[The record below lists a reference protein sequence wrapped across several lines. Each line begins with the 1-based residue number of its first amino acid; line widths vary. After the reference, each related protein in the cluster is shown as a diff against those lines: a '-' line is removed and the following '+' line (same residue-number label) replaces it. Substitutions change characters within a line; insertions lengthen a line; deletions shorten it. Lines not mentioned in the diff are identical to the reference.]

1 MSKDE
6 IINRIVKNSA
16 EIITEE
22 ELRALLKSG
31 KEVDHYIGFE
41 ISGYV
46 HLGTGL
52 MTALVLKDLTD
63 LGVKCT
69 IWLADWHTWINDKLD
84 GTKDTAAAI
93 GEGYFAE
100 AMKAS
105 FMAVGGDPEKLEI
118 RLASKWYARQP
129 MEYWENVIKVSQNT
143 SLSRILR
150 SVNIMGREAGDN
162 IDHAKTMYPS
172 MQVADIFFQ
181 DIQIAHAGMDQ
192 RKAHVVMRDVAD
204 KVAPGK
210 PKPIALHHPLL
221 IGLQKPQTWPIPEGK
236 SQKDVIMEMKMSK
249 SDPRSAIW
257 VHDDPTEIDQKIK
270 KAFCPEKEV
279 EFNPILNWAKNL
291 LFWDRTEPFKIERKP
306 EHGGDVEFNSYEDL
320 EKAYA
325 AGEVHPMDLKVAVS
339 IELVKMLKPVRDHFA
354 KPEVAAKKEEL
365 DKLLQNK

>member
-6 IINRIVKNSA
+6 IIKRLIKNSA

-22 ELRALLKSG
+22 ELRALLSSE
-31 KEVDHYIGFE
+31 KEINHYIGFE

-69 IWLADWHTWINDKLD
+69 IWLADWHTWINEKLD
-84 GTKDTAAAI
+84 GSKETAAAI

-118 RLASKWYARQP
+118 RLASKWYAKQP
-129 MEYWENVIKVSQNT
+129 MEFWEYVIKVSQNT
-143 SLSRILR
+143 SLSRMLR

-162 IDHAKTMYPS
+162 IEHAKTMYPS

-181 DIQIAHAGMDQ
+181 GIEIAHAGMDQ

-210 PKPIALHHPLL
+210 PKPVVLHHPLL

-236 SQKDVIMEMKMSK
+236 EQKDVIMEMKMSK

-257 VHDDPTEIDQKIK
+257 VHDNPEEIEQKIK
-270 KAFCPEKEV
+270 GAFCPEKEIQY
-279 EFNPILNWAKNL
+279 NPILNWAGHL
-291 LFWDRTEPFKIERKP
+291 LFWDRNEPFKIERKE
-306 EHGGDVEFNSYEDL
+306 EHGGNVEFDTYEDL
-320 EKAYA
+320 EAAYA
-325 AGEVHPMDLKVAVS
+325 SGEVHPMDLKATVANEL
-339 IELVKMLKPVRDHFA
+339 IELLKPARDHFT
-354 KPEVAAKKEEL
+354 KPEIAAKKAEL
-365 DKLLQNK
+365 DKLLTNK